1 MLTQTT
7 SNTLVE
13 LTRQTDDSEDRALF
27 AQHVDQGL
35 SQSPKQLSSRYFYDA
50 RGSQLFQDI
59 MALPEYY
66 LTRAER
72 ELFLEHRTAMARSF
86 AERGYFHLVD
96 LGAGD
101 ATKTKLLLHELVTQD
116 QAFDYVPLDISGDA
130 MRELIQDLQQT
141 MPAIPV
147 KGVVAEY
154 LTGLQWLQEELP
166 ERKVVLFL
174 GSNIGNFERNDGQA
188 FLRQIRER
196 LQPGDMLL
204 LGVDLCKDPDTI
216 LAAYNDASGVT
227 ADFNL
232 NLLERIN
239 RELGGDFDLGQFKHF
254 ALYDPQEGVMKSYL
268 VSRQAQEV
276 YLKATGKRYTFAA
289 WEAVHTENSHKYSLQ
304 QATTMG
310 QQAGFELVE
319 SYQDA
324 HGCFAD
330 MLFVAT

>member
-7 SNTLVE
+7 TNTLID
-13 LTRQTDDSEDRALF
+13 LSRHTNGSEDRAHF
-27 AQHVDQGL
+27 AQHADQGL
-35 SQSPKQLSSRYFYDA
+35 SQDPKQLSSRYFYDA
-50 RGSQLFQDI
+50 KGSQLFQEI

-66 LTRAER
+66 LTRAEH
-72 ELFLEHRTAMARSF
+72 ELFLQHRTAMARAF
-86 AERGYFHLVD
+86 AEQGYFHLVD

-101 ATKTKLLLHELVTQD
+101 ATKTKLLLHELVAQD
-116 QAFDYVPLDISGDA
+116 KAFDYVPLDISGDA
-130 MRELIQDLQQT
+130 MQELVQDLQENL
-141 MPAIPV
+141 PAIPV
-147 KGVVAEY
+147 KAVVAEY
-154 LTGLQWLQEELP
+154 LTGLQWLQDALP

-174 GSNIGNFERNDGQA
+174 GSNIGNFERGEGLA

-227 ADFNL
+227 AAFNL
-232 NLLERIN
+232 NLLKRMN
-239 RELGGDFDLGQFKHF
+239 RELGGDFDVSQFKHF

-268 VSRQAQEV
+268 VSKREQTVRLQ
-276 YLKATGKRYTFAA
+276 ATGKQYTFAA
-289 WEAVHTENSHKYSLQ
+289 WEAVHTENSHKYTLQ
-304 QATTMG
+304 QATDMG
-310 QQAGFELVE
+310 QQAGFELVS

-324 HGCFAD
+324 KGLFAD